1 MLVLTFRV
9 DQIVYAVPVKQVIE
23 VVPRVGLRQVPHAP
37 ECFLG
42 LLHYR
47 GAAIPVIDLSLL
59 MGRSA
64 CLDRLDTRILLVHSS
79 KVGDVDDRLGL
90 LAEQVN
96 ELVEVD
102 DSRMAMSAALRLNA
116 PYLGRVY
123 ETESGLLQ
131 LIDPG
136 RIAVA
141 TVTDPSGAI
150 EP

>member
-1 MLVLTFRV
+1 MLVLTFQV
-9 DQIVYAVPVKQVIE
+9 DEIVYAVPVKQVIE
-23 VVPRVGLRQVPHAP
+23 VVPRVGLRRVPHAP

-47 GAAIPVIDLSLL
+47 GSALPVIDLGLL

-64 CLDRLDTRILLVHSS
+64 CVDRLDTRILLVRGP
-79 KVGDVDDRLGL
+79 VAGEEDDRLGL

-102 DSRMAMSAALRLNA
+102 DARMAMRAPLMLNA

-123 ETESGLLQ
+123 ETQAGLLQ
-131 LIDPG
+131 MIDPG
-136 RIAVA
+136 RIAVSEMTESRKGIA
-141 TVTDPSGAI
+141 R
-150 EP
+150 

>member
-9 DQIVYAVPVKQVIE
+9 DQIVYAVPVRQVIE
-23 VVPRVGLRQVPHAP
+23 VVPRVELRQVPHAP

-79 KVGDVDDRLGL
+79 RAGNLDDRLGL

-102 DSRMAMSAALRLNA
+102 DARMAMSAVFRLNA
-116 PYLGRVY
+116 PYLGEVY
-123 ETESGLLQ
+123 ETKTGLLQ

-136 RIAVA
+136 QIALA
-141 TVTDPSGAI
+141 TVTDSPGAI

>member
-9 DQIVYAVPVKQVIE
+9 DQIVYAVPVKRVIE
-23 VVPRVGLRQVPHAP
+23 VVPRVHLRKVPHSP

-47 GAAIPVIDLSLL
+47 GAAIPVIDLGLL
-59 MGRSA
+59 MGRPA
-64 CLDRLDTRILLVHSS
+64 CVDRLDTRILLVHSS
-79 KVGDVDDRLGL
+79 RAGGLDDRLGL

-102 DSRMAMSAALRLNA
+102 DARMAMSAAFRLNA
-116 PYLGRVY
+116 PYLGEVY
-123 ETESGLLQ
+123 ETETGLLQ

-141 TVTDPSGAI
+141 KVTDSSGAI
-150 EP
+150 GP